1 MDDLLIFQL
10 LYDLWSLLS
19 CIVTLSCF
27 LQMQS
32 LHWLLLRD
40 IMMIYFGI
48 IFLYDGKITRIYYP
62 LQILSSLFLI
72 SFLSNHE
79 NITFCN
85 KILYLSNCK
94 YSKQYK
100 NSKMNISKRNN
111 ECIFTLLNCWKINR
125 KMKKVSYFKIKVT

>member
-1 MDDLLIFQL
+1 MFSDIQLCLMDDLLIFQL

-62 LQILSSLFLI
+62 LQILSSLFWCHFYQIMRISLFATKFFIYLI
-72 SFLSNHE
+72 VNTANNTRIAKWISQNGIMSV
-79 NITFCN
+79 
-85 KILYLSNCK
+85 YLH
-94 YSKQYK
+94 YW
-100 NSKMNISKRNN
+100 IVER
-111 ECIFTLLNCWKINR
+111 
-125 KMKKVSYFKIKVT
+125 